1 MAEPANV
8 TTARA
13 GEVLASG
20 LLVPEAHWR
29 HQLKR
34 HIYQV
39 ALPLVVASDV
49 AIIAATFLLCYAAR
63 FWWGWYSPAPA
74 PDYGPYVH
82 ASVLVAMAW
91 TACMAFLGLYREKR
105 GASRFDDF
113 VIMAAGVT
121 LGALITLSLSF
132 FYRSFSYSRLV
143 YAYAF
148 FGSIGALGV
157 WHLVLRHWQGQAM
170 IRGWG
175 ALNTLILGCNG
186 LSHMVASRLAD
197 HPQLGHAIKGVVALP
212 GDDPATIHPVPVLGT
227 DTDLPSLLAVHEVDE
242 VVIAWPQASHQ
253 ELFGL
258 VQAVTLMRP
267 VSVQLAPAMQEF
279 MTAHLEVTSLDG
291 MPMLAIRRVALRKWQ
306 NRAIKRTMDVV
317 LAGAGMLAISPLL
330 GAIALAVRL
339 SSPGPIFYAQE
350 RMGRDGRAFT
360 IYKFRSMP
368 INAEADGPIWTH
380 RDDERATPLGAVL
393 RRYSL
398 DELPQLWN
406 VLKGDMS
413 LVGPRPER
421 PFFVEQFRERV
432 PKYMDR
438 HLVRAGLTGWAQ
450 VNGLRGDVSIE
461 ERTRYDIYYVE
472 NWSVLLDLRIL
483 LKTVVEI
490 FRRPGY

>member
-1 MAEPANV
+1 MAESPQALPTWAVKAPAV
-8 TTARA
+8 GARPPQA
-13 GEVLASG
+13 A
-20 LLVPEAHWR
+20 WR
-29 HQLKR
+29 HAFKR
-34 HIYQV
+34 HIHAL

-49 AIIAATFLLCYAAR
+49 AIIAGVFLGCYAAR
-63 FWWGWYSPAPA
+63 FWWGWYAPAPA
-74 PDYGPYVH
+74 PNVLPYVH
-82 ASVLVAMAW
+82 ASVLVAIVW
-91 TACMAFLGLYREKR
+91 TGCMALFGLYKEKR

-121 LGALITLSLSF
+121 LGALATLSLSF

-148 FGSIGALGV
+148 LGTVVALGG
-157 WHLVLRHWQGQAM
+157 WHACLRQLQGYAM
-170 IRGWG
+170 SQGWG

-186 LSHMVASRLAD
+186 LSSLVAGRLAA
-197 HPQLGHAIKGVVALP
+197 HPKLGHAIKGVVALP
-212 GDDPATIHPVPVLGT
+212 GDDAASEQPVPVLGT
-227 DTDLPSLLAVHEVDE
+227 DTDLPSLLSAHEIDE
-242 VVIAWPQASHQ
+242 VIVAWPQASHQ
-253 ELFGL
+253 DLFGL
-258 VQAVTLMRP
+258 IQAVSLMRP

-291 MPMLAIRRVALRKWQ
+291 LPMLAIREVSLRKWQ
-306 NRAIKRTMDVV
+306 NRAVKRLMDVA
-317 LAGAGMLAISPLL
+317 LSGLGLLAISPLL
-330 GAIALAVRL
+330 GAIALAVKL
-339 SSPGPIFYAQE
+339 TSPGPIFYAQE
-350 RMGRDGRAFT
+350 RLGRDGRTFT

-368 INAEADGPIWTH
+368 ENAESEGPVWAQ
-380 RDDERATPLGAVL
+380 RGDDRATPIGAFL

-406 VLKGDMS
+406 VLIGDMS

-421 PFFVEQFRERV
+421 PFFVDQFRDRV

-438 HLVRAGLTGWAQ
+438 HLCRSGITGWAQ